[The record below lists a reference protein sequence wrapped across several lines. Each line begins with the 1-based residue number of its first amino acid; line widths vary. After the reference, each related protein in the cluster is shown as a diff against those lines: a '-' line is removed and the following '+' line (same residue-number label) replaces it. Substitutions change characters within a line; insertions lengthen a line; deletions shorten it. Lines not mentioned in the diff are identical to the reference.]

1 MRAGKNRKESRRS
14 MERASDGTEMKK
26 RSSLTTE
33 GCSTSTCVMR
43 HLPDVVY
50 HRFPVRRISSFYIDD
65 GGAAGNLI
73 GWSHDIPYC
82 LVKRHGMVLRH
93 TIHNEQ
99 LKREATEQHRHWI
112 LRTKDHISRLVRYG
126 QTVLGLAQFLPA
138 CEPSHYN
145 TPLHHRTALQ
155 QWG

>member
-1 MRAGKNRKESRRS
+1 

-73 GWSHDIPYC
+73 G
-82 LVKRHGMVLRH
+82 
-93 TIHNEQ
+93 
-99 LKREATEQHRHWI
+99 
-112 LRTKDHISRLVRYG
+112 
-126 QTVLGLAQFLPA
+126 
-138 CEPSHYN
+138 
-145 TPLHHRTALQ
+145 
-155 QWG
+155 